1 MTREEAMAMARI
13 LENSSN
19 AGYGACIATLK
30 HLIESRNP
38 DSQEAGRIVLSMVDT
53 TRDELDRLKRHL
65 KR

>member
-1 MTREEAMAMARI
+1 MTREEAIAMARI
-13 LENSSN
+13 LESSKN

-38 DSQEAGRIVLSMVDT
+38 ESQEAGRVVLSMVDT

-65 KR
+65 QR